1 MTDLEEKRIKATE
14 SRRRTRALNK
24 EFGDCSTAYALHLL
38 KETPTLAKDDE
49 DNAVVIRRVLTESDP
64 VDRLAWVTQYRE
76 NKTAK
81 KQAKQFVPRVAELAK
96 AVEVPVAKE
105 FPRALSHPIVA
116 EAKAKAITDVHTA
129 RLALAKKN

>member
-96 AVEVPVAKE
+96 AVEVPASVPTFTPLPK
-105 FPRALSHPIVA
+105 PI
-116 EAKAKAITDVHTA
+116 KAKIPKI
-129 RLALAKKN
+129 LKN